1 MQQINLKTISG
12 SSPVLDL
19 SNYASFGQT
28 GDSVKQIWSSRNYR
42 KLQVEINRINAS
54 HLFKKKRLGRC

>member
-12 SSPVLDL
+12 SSPILDL

-28 GDSVKQIWSSRNYR
+28 QTGVGNNLIKPRALGNQRERHITPMRNNKCR
-42 KLQVEINRINAS
+42 R
-54 HLFKKKRLGRC
+54 